1 MKKADFGRIYCN
13 QAQRAIAL
21 SEGAFG
27 ESALNVISV
36 RLRLPDCTAEE
47 AKAAAD
53 WVLRSADVFSARL
66 CAEGEELYFVSCG
79 TPGSLRQEDIGQ
91 ADRAEGDR
99 EAADCA
105 EEVCGQAD
113 RGEGDREAAD
123 VAEGAC
129 GLENRRQASEH
140 CRITPEM
147 DCEAAE
153 EYTHGKDCS
162 LLQYPGQLYE
172 VEAIP
177 VREGGCV
184 LYARFH
190 HIIMDGYGMSLF
202 AQKTLDALEGKEPER
217 SVFFREDG
225 NGDPETDPGYQRGD
239 GEEGRDAGR
248 EAHGAPAEKGFWQE
262 YFSEAQFE
270 PAVFADASEGLGFT
284 RFHRTLS
291 GETAE
296 KIERFGRENGI
307 TTPYVLAAA
316 YAVWLAEATGKSDAV
331 FLMPRLNRRGEE
343 LKSLGCYT
351 LLVPVRVRVRQD
363 DTFGA
368 VCRRTAEA
376 ARLAS
381 AHKGYGYENI
391 LQAVRE
397 QNPGIGS
404 LSEYVFN
411 FYRYELQAGIR
422 FSCGI
427 SVAGAMH
434 NHFTWNI
441 FKRDGELVFVFD
453 LRDGVCHRQGAEF
466 FAESIL
472 EILEQ
477 GMKGLQVSGIPV
489 VGGRERRLLL
499 GVQGEKYTVDDEAT
513 IPSLFRK
520 AASEYAE
527 RPALY
532 AGEHSYTF
540 AQLDQVSDTIAV
552 ALAERGVRS
561 GDSVA
566 FMLKRD
572 IRLIPVMLG
581 IAKAGAAFIPVDPM
595 YPKDRVDY
603 ILENSGARRLISSAD
618 VEAAREYEYLEAEEL
633 ATAGG
638 DEWVLPEIRQDQ
650 TAYMIYTSGT
660 TGRPKGVMLSHR
672 GIANIVHPGN
682 NPFSRDI
689 IKNCRGI
696 VAIGSI
702 CFDISLFEI
711 FVPLFNGLFVELG
724 NERAMVDPEE
734 LAEHILRH
742 GADVLHCTP
751 SRIVSYLGNPAFT
764 EALQSVQAVLS
775 AGEVLPE
782 SLALRLREQYGIRIY
797 NGYGPT
803 ETTIGA
809 TITEAGDTK
818 TIGSPIGN
826 MGILL
831 LNGNGKQVPWGCA
844 GEICIY
850 GHGVGIGYKDRPEET
865 ASKFI
870 EYDGMRIYR
879 TGDMGRLAGDG
890 RLLYHGR
897 NDRQIKL
904 RGLRIE
910 LSEIEKVMGAYEG
923 VAQAACVLRKVDGV
937 DRLAGFYTMQEGCE
951 AGAAEL
957 RDFLKERLTSYMVP
971 DILKRLEEMPQTPGG
986 KTDLK
991 ALTGIPVE
999 FQRVFR
1005 APAGETEKA
1014 ICDAF
1019 SAVLGIRQIGMED
1032 NFFELGGDS
1041 LSAVRLMVEL
1051 EKTDSVKEAGLDYA
1065 SLFRYPTPELLAE
1078 KLAGRARARGSFP
1091 IDRLDYAGVREYL
1104 GADASGEAIPGKTA
1118 ESGSEEAVSGKI
1130 SAEGKEAASG
1140 KIAGGGSGEA
1150 LQGEGEHRTEG
1161 NLGNVLLTGVT
1172 GYLGIHIFTELL
1184 QHPDCCRKIFCLARP
1199 KGRLSAEKRVKSALF
1214 YYAESDYAESFGKKW
1229 FVIQGDITQP
1239 GIFQEEFREPIDTV
1253 INSAANVAHFAYG
1266 DILEKV
1272 NVTGVKNLI
1281 EFAVPKGA
1289 LFCQISTI
1297 SVGGMAQVSGELRSF
1312 SEKDLYVGQE
1322 IFNSYIYSKFMAEYA
1337 LLRAAADRGLA
1348 VKLMRVGNLQG
1359 RSRDGEFQMNL
1370 RTNAFTR
1377 QLSSYVKLGA
1387 VPEPVYRASVN
1398 FSPVDET
1405 AHMIVALAGTKE
1417 RGAFHVYPGEEV
1429 AWCRL
1434 FDALEKLGHSV
1445 RVISEEA
1452 FETLLSDCLE
1462 TEEGREA
1469 AEGLLTE
1476 RPDRRYRYLPVTQE
1490 KTEGILKGL
1499 GESWRPVTEE
1509 YLNRYLSALGG
1520 MDLF

>member
-1 MKKADFGRIYCN
+1 MRDGQGDRTAGMEKADLGRTYCN
-13 QAQRAIAL
+13 RAQRAIAL

-27 ESALNVISV
+27 GSALNVISV
-36 RLRLPDCTAEE
+36 RLGLPDCTAGQ
-47 AKAAAD
+47 AKEAAD
-53 WVLRSADVFSARL
+53 QVLKSADVFSARL
-66 CAEGEELYFVSCG
+66 YAEGEEPYFV
-79 TPGSLRQEDIGQ
+79 P
-91 ADRAEGDR
+91 AEGSESCEPAKTQTDD
-99 EAADCA
+99 AD
-105 EEVCGQAD
+105 
-113 RGEGDREAAD
+113 
-123 VAEGAC
+123 GAC
-129 GLENRRQASEH
+129 GKETGHWEIAACGL
-140 CRITPEM
+140 TPEM
-147 DCEAAE
+147 DCETAQK
-153 EYTHGKDCS
+153 YTSEKDCS
-162 LLQYPGQLYE
+162 PLKLPEQLYE

-190 HIIMDGYGMSLF
+190 HIIMDGYAMSLF
-202 AQKTLDALEGKEPER
+202 AQKTLDALEGRAPEP
-217 SVFFREDG
+217 SVFFRKE
-225 NGDPETDPGYQRGD
+225 ETGEPGTG
-239 GEEGRDAGR
+239 
-248 EAHGAPAEKGFWQE
+248 KNFWQE

-270 PAVFADASEGLGFT
+270 PAVFADTPQGLGFT
-284 RFHRTLS
+284 RLCQTLS

-296 KIERFGRENGI
+296 KAERFGKENGV
-307 TTPYVLAAA
+307 TTPYVLAGA
-316 YAVWLAEATGKSDAV
+316 YAVWLAEATGKSEAV
-331 FLMPRLNRRGEE
+331 FLMPRLNRREEE
-343 LKSLGCYT
+343 LKTLGCYT
-351 LLVPVRVRVRQD
+351 LLVPVRVRVAQT
-363 DTFGA
+363 DTFGEI
-368 VCRRTAEA
+368 CRRTARA

-381 AHKGYGYENI
+381 EHKEYGYENI
-391 LQAVRE
+391 LQAARE
-397 QNPGIGS
+397 ENPGAGG

-411 FYRYELQAGIR
+411 FYRYELHAGIR
-422 FSCGI
+422 FTCSI

-441 FKRDGELVFVFD
+441 FKRGGELSFVFD
-453 LRDGVCHRQGAEF
+453 LRDGVCDRRRAEF
-466 FAESIL
+466 FMESIL

-477 GMKGLQVSGIPV
+477 GMRGLPISRIPV
-489 VGGRERRLLL
+489 AGSRERSLLL
-499 GVQGEKYTVDDEAT
+499 GVQGKRYAVDDEAT

-520 AASEYAE
+520 AAARFAE

-532 AGEHSYTF
+532 AGEQSYTF

-566 FMLKRD
+566 FMLRRD

-603 ILENSGARRLISSAD
+603 ILENSGARLLISSAD

-633 ATAGG
+633 TTAGG
-638 DEWVLPEIRQDQ
+638 DEWVLPEIRQEQ

-672 GIANIVHPGN
+672 GIVNIVHPDN

-689 IKNCRGI
+689 VKNCRGI

-711 FVPLFNGLFVELG
+711 FVPLLNGLFVELG

-782 SLALRLREQYGIRIY
+782 SLAVSLREQYGIRIY

-831 LNGNGKQVPWGCA
+831 LNENRKQVPWGCA

-870 EYDGMRIYR
+870 DYDGMRVYR

-910 LSEIEKVMGAYEG
+910 LSEIEKVMGAYDG

-937 DRLAGFYTMQEGCE
+937 DRLAGFYTMQEGCW
-951 AGAAEL
+951 ADASRL

-971 DILKRLEEMPQTPGG
+971 DILKQLEEMPQTPGG

-991 ALTGIPVE
+991 ALAGIPVE
-999 FQRVFR
+999 FQRVYR
-1005 APAGETEKA
+1005 APVNETEKA
-1014 ICDAF
+1014 ICAAF
-1019 SAVLGIRQIGMED
+1019 AAVLGTGQVGMED

-1051 EKTDSVKEAGLDYA
+1051 EKSVSVKEARLDYA
-1065 SLFRYPTPELLAE
+1065 SLFQYPTPELLAE
-1078 KLAGRARARGSFP
+1078 KLAGRARAKGSFP
-1091 IDRLDYAGVREYL
+1091 IDRLDYTGVREYL
-1104 GADASGEAIPGKTA
+1104 EGVVSCGR
-1118 ESGSEEAVSGKI
+1118 EEARPGEK
-1130 SAEGKEAASG
+1130 AK
-1140 KIAGGGSGEA
+1140 AGGEEP
-1150 LQGEGEHRTEG
+1150 QGEGY
-1161 NLGNVLLTGVT
+1161 LGNVLLTGVT

-1184 QHPDCCRKIFCLARP
+1184 QHPECCGKIFCLARP

-1214 YYAESDYAESFGKKW
+1214 YYAESDYAESFGEKW
-1229 FVIQGDITQP
+1229 FVVQGDITRP
-1239 GIFQEEFREPIDTV
+1239 EIFQEEFSERVDTI

-1281 EFAVPKGA
+1281 EFAVPRGA
-1289 LFCQISTI
+1289 AFCQISTI
-1297 SVGGMAQVSGELRSF
+1297 SVGGMARTSGELRSF

-1322 IFNSYIYSKFMAEYA
+1322 IFNSYIYSKYMAEHA
-1337 LLRAAADRGLA
+1337 LLRAAAERGLA

-1405 AHMIVALAGTKE
+1405 AHMIAALAGTKE
-1417 RGAFHVYPGEEV
+1417 PGAFHVYPGQEV
-1429 AWCRL
+1429 AWRRL
-1434 FDALEKLGHSV
+1434 FEALEKLGHSV
-1445 RVISEEA
+1445 SVMPEEA
-1452 FETLLSDCLE
+1452 FETLLSERLE

-1476 RPDRRYRYLPVTQE
+1476 RPDRRYAYLPVVQE
-1490 KTEGILKGL
+1490 KTDRILKEL
-1499 GESWRPVTEE
+1499 GKSWRPVTED
-1509 YLNRYLSALGG
+1509 YLNRYLSALEG

>member
-1 MKKADFGRIYCN
+1 MEEANFGRAYCN
-13 QAQRAIAL
+13 RAQRAIAL

-36 RLRLPDCTAEE
+36 RLSLPDCTAQQ

-53 WVLRSADVFSARL
+53 LILKSADVFSAKL
-66 CAEGEELYFVSCG
+66 CVEGEEPYFVPGRDSESCRAAG
-79 TPGSLRQEDIGQ
+79 G
-91 ADRAEGDR
+91 ADETGGKPDCRDGDC
-99 EAADCA
+99 EKP
-105 EEVCGQAD
+105 
-113 RGEGDREAAD
+113 
-123 VAEGAC
+123 EGADEAR
-129 GLENRRQASEH
+129 GPEDGRRSAAV
-140 CRITPEM
+140 CRLAQEM
-147 DCEAAE
+147 DCRAEE
-153 EYTHGKDCS
+153 EYTQKKDCTP
-162 LLQYPGQLYE
+162 LNYPEQLYE

-177 VREGGCV
+177 IREGGCV

-202 AQKTLDALEGKEPER
+202 AQKTLDALEGRDPE
-217 SVFFREDG
+217 SSFFFRAD
-225 NGDPETDPGYQRGD
+225 ET
-239 GEEGRDAGR
+239 GE
-248 EAHGAPAEKGFWQE
+248 HGTEKEFWQN

-270 PAVFADASEGLGFT
+270 PAVFADTPQGLGFT

-291 GETAE
+291 GEMVERT
-296 KIERFGRENGI
+296 ERFGKENGV
-307 TTPYVLAAA
+307 TTPYVFAAA
-316 YAVWLAEATGKSDAV
+316 YAVWLAEATGKQDAV
-331 FLMPRLNRRGEE
+331 FLMPRLNRQGEE
-343 LKSLGCYT
+343 LKRLGCYT
-351 LLVPVRVRVRQD
+351 LLVPVRVRVEQT

-381 AHKGYGYENI
+381 EHKEYGYENI

-397 QNPGIGS
+397 ENPGAGS

-411 FYRYELQAGIR
+411 FYRYELQAGMD
-422 FSCGI
+422 FSCSI

-441 FKRDGELVFVFD
+441 FRESNGGLNFVFD
-453 LRDGVCHRQGAEF
+453 LRDGICDRQRAEF
-466 FAESIL
+466 FMESVL

-477 GMKGLQVSGIPV
+477 GMKGIPVSRIPV

-499 GVQGEKYTVDDEAT
+499 GVQGKKYVVDDEAT

-520 AASEYAE
+520 AASRYAE

-532 AGEHSYTF
+532 AGEQSYTF

-552 ALAERGVRS
+552 ALAARGVRS

-566 FMLKRD
+566 FMLMRD

-603 ILENSGARRLISSAD
+603 ILENSGARLLISSAD

-633 ATAGG
+633 TAAEGE
-638 DEWVLPEIRQDQ
+638 EWVLPEIRQEQ

-672 GIANIVHPGN
+672 GIANIVHPDN

-689 IKNCRGI
+689 VEHCQGI

-711 FVPLFNGLFVELG
+711 FVPLLNGLFVELG

-831 LNGNGKQVPWGCA
+831 LNGNRKQVPWGCA

-850 GHGVGIGYKDRPEET
+850 GCGVGIGYKDRPEET
-865 ASKFI
+865 EARFI
-870 EYDGMRIYR
+870 DYDGMRVYR

-897 NDRQIKL
+897 NDRQVKL

-910 LSEIEKVMGAYEG
+910 LSEIEKVMGAHEG

-937 DRLAGFYTMQEGCE
+937 DRLAGFYTVQEGCE
-951 AGAAEL
+951 TQAAEL
-957 RDFLKERLTSYMVP
+957 RDFMKGRLTSYMVP
-971 DILKRLEEMPQTPGG
+971 DILKQLDEMPQTPGG

-991 ALTGIPVE
+991 ALGGIPVE
-999 FQRVFR
+999 FQRIYR
-1005 APAGETEKA
+1005 APVSETEKL

-1019 SAVLGIRQIGMED
+1019 SAVLGTARVGMED

-1051 EKTDSVKEAGLDYA
+1051 EKTVSVKEASLDYA
-1065 SLFRYPTPELLAE
+1065 SLFQYPTPELLAE
-1078 KLAGRARARGSFP
+1078 KLAGRAGGSGSFP
-1091 IDRLDYAGVREYL
+1091 IDRLDYAGVQEYL
-1104 GADASGEAIPGKTA
+1104 EGAVSDDMAGAGSKEELSGEGY
-1118 ESGSEEAVSGKI
+1118 
-1130 SAEGKEAASG
+1130 
-1140 KIAGGGSGEA
+1140 
-1150 LQGEGEHRTEG
+1150 
-1161 NLGNVLLTGVT
+1161 LGNVLLTGVT

-1184 QHPDCCRKIFCLARP
+1184 RRPECCGKIFCLARP

-1214 YYAESDYAESFGKKW
+1214 YYAESDFAESFGKKW
-1229 FVIQGDITQP
+1229 FVIQGDITLP
-1239 GIFQEEFREPIDTV
+1239 GIFSEEFSEPVDTI

-1281 EFAVPKGA
+1281 EFAVPLRA

-1297 SVGGMAQVSGELRSF
+1297 SVGGMAQVSEEPRSF

-1322 IFNSYIYSKFMAEYA
+1322 IFNPYIDSKYRAEHA
-1337 LLRAAADRGLA
+1337 LLRAAADRGLP
-1348 VKLMRVGNLQG
+1348 VKLIRVGNLQG
-1359 RSRDGEFQMNL
+1359 RIRDGEFQMNL

-1377 QLSSYVKLGA
+1377 QLSSYVRMGA
-1387 VPEPVYRASVN
+1387 VPETVYRASVN

-1405 AHMIVALAGTKE
+1405 AHMIVALAGARE

-1429 AWCRL
+1429 AWRRL
-1434 FDALEKLGHSV
+1434 FEALEKLGHHV

-1476 RPDRRYRYLPVTQE
+1476 RPDRRYAYLPVVQE
-1490 KTEGILKGL
+1490 KTDGILKRL
-1499 GESWRPVTEE
+1499 GERWGSVTEE
-1509 YLNRYLSALGG
+1509 YLHRYLSALEG